1 MGVPLRVVDEAN
13 TGDKAFRTSD
23 DRTAY
28 AMVFYPFPQS
38 LGDGA
43 TDQGGAGGRRGGA
56 APSGAVVG
64 VTGMDALAVG
74 DDSGGNGVLTETLL
88 GALGALAVLL
98 FVFASLLAFL
108 PLVVAAV
115 SILTTFLLLL
125 PLTYLTDVSF
135 IVQFLVGLV
144 GLGVAIDYS
153 LLFVT
158 RWREERDHG
167 RDNHDAVVAAMETA
181 GHAVL
186 FSGLT
191 VAIGLLALVVL
202 PVPFMRSIG
211 MAGALIPLASVLV
224 TLTLTPAILGSIG
237 PAGRLAEDPA
247 REQAE
252 QGLDGLG
259 ADDRAPPLGRGR
271 LGAGRDRRA
280 VRGVPRHQDRRGRL
294 VVARPQPVRR
304 TTPCRCSRTAAS
316 RPGR

>member
-1 MGVPLRVVDEAN
+1 MLP
-13 TGDKAFRTSD
+13 TKAVQAT
-23 DRTAY
+23 
-28 AMVFYPFPQS
+28 VQS
-38 LGDGA
+38 
-43 TDQGGAGGRRGGA
+43 A
-56 APSGAVVG
+56 APRGAVVG

-74 DDSGGNGVLTETLL
+74 DESGGNGVLTETLL

-98 FVFASLLAFL
+98 FVFASALAFM
-108 PLVVAAV
+108 PLLVAAV

-135 IVQFLVGLV
+135 IVQFLVALV

-167 RDNHDAVVAAMETA
+167 SDNHDAVVAAMETA

-186 FSGLT
+186 FSGIT

-211 MAGALIPLASVLV
+211 MGGALIPLASVLV

-237 PAGRLAEDPA
+237 PRVDWPKIRHENKPSKGWTCV
-247 REQAE
+247 
-252 QGLDGLG
+252 G
-259 ADDRAPPLGRGR
+259 ADDRAAPLDRRR

-280 VRGVPRHQDRRGRL
+280 VRGLPGHQDRRGRL
-294 VVARPQPVRR
+294 VVARPQRSGVRHPAGAR
-304 TTPCRCSRTAAS
+304 GRRCHDR
-316 RPGR
+316 RR